1 MGREVAQQERTDGEA
16 ELRRQVAKLSE
27 INRALMQR
35 VEHSLDM
42 QGNAYQLFQ
51 TAILLDQKVRDRT
64 RELEHALK
72 AVEQSN
78 LELSEAI
85 VASRTAQNRLQD
97 AIDSISEGFAIFD
110 PDDRLVLF
118 NRRFLDFW
126 PRLTDSIRPGL
137 SLGAL
142 VRLGL
147 DAGIIQSDGL
157 TPEAWMAERRL
168 QRATTRDGGAQ
179 RWVYALADGRWVQV
193 NDRRSTEGGI
203 ASIYT
208 DITDVKDAERQE
220 REKALAERSAHLQA
234 TLESMS
240 IGVAVFD
247 RDQHLVTANRR
258 YGELLELPAEL
269 RRAGA
274 SYRRFQEFNDARGA
288 PALGTASPIGPG
300 SARGETRGS
309 GPPAEVALNGR
320 WFEVK
325 GDPMPD
331 GGFVTSYVEITE
343 RKLAEEALLDSEQ
356 RIRLFANAVPT
367 MISYVDRDQR
377 YRFVNRAYRAG
388 YAPNGTPILGQTL
401 RAVLGEAEYGPRQPF
416 IERALAGATVTF
428 DLPLPGAGDEMRF
441 GFATYVPHRNHRDE
455 VVGFFTLIQD
465 ITERRRAERILEAA
479 NEELERRVHERTATL
494 SRLNEALSAEVE
506 KRRRIARELRVAKTE
521 AERANVSKTKF
532 LADASHDLL
541 QPLNAARLFVATL
554 EDTTLPAEGEAL
566 LGKIDHAL
574 ENVEE
579 LLNILLDISKLDA
592 GRVGAN
598 LQSVALPPLME
609 ALHDEVAA
617 LAQRK
622 GVAFTLLPCSLTV
635 CTDPQLL
642 RRLLQNFLTNAVRYT
657 HAGRILFGARRRGDK
672 VELLV
677 ADTGI
682 GIPQERLDEIFEE
695 FRRLD
700 GPEDGPKPEAGQK
713 GYGLGLSI
721 VRRISRLLGTE
732 VKVRSTVGRGSV
744 FSVLVPLTD
753 PATLCAPPQPVAAA
767 VVPGAVDRVR
777 VLVVDNDPA
786 ILDGMTRLLRSWGCR
801 VAAAGDKAGMEARIG
816 AEGFRP
822 DIVLADYHLD
832 GGQRGT
838 ELIIGLR
845 HTLDEDIP
853 AAVITADRSPE
864 VQSLVQALSGV
875 SLLTKPIKPARLRA
889 LIASARR

>member
-1 MGREVAQQERTDGEA
+1 MGRDTAEQDRPIGDQETA
-16 ELRRQVAKLSE
+16 LRRNVAKLTE

-64 RELEHALK
+64 KELEHALQ

-85 VASRTAQNRLQD
+85 VSSQTAQSRLQD

-110 PDDRLVLF
+110 PEDRLILF

-126 PRLTDSIRPGL
+126 PQLTDSIRPGL
-137 SLGAL
+137 SLDAL
-142 VRLGL
+142 IRLGL
-147 DAGIIQSDGL
+147 DARIIQSDGL
-157 TPEAWMAERRL
+157 APDLWVAERRL
-168 QRATTRDGGAQ
+168 QRASTRGGGAQ

-193 NDRRSTEGGI
+193 NDRRSIEGGI

-208 DITDVKDAERQE
+208 DITDLKDAERQE
-220 REKALAERSAHLQA
+220 REKALAERSEHLQA

-269 RRAGA
+269 RKPGA

-288 PALGTASPIGPG
+288 PALAIATPTGTGADRASRSPV
-300 SARGETRGS
+300 
-309 GPPAEVALNGR
+309 EVALNGR

-388 YAPNGTPILGQTL
+388 YAPSGTPILGQTL
-401 RAVLGEAEYGPRQPF
+401 LSVLGEAEHAHRRPYL
-416 IERALAGATVTF
+416 ERALAGATVTF
-428 DLPLPGAGDEMRF
+428 DLPLRGSETEPRF

-494 SRLNEALSAEVE
+494 SRLNETLSLEVE
-506 KRRRIARELRVAKTE
+506 KRRRIARELRVAKIE

-554 EDTTLPAEGEAL
+554 EDTSLPPEGEAL

-574 ENVEE
+574 ENVED

-598 LQSVALPPLME
+598 LQSVPLPPLME
-609 ALHDEVAA
+609 ALRDETAA
-617 LAQRK
+617 LAEHR
-622 GVAFTLLPCSLTV
+622 GVTFTLLPSTLTV
-635 CTDPQLL
+635 CSDPQLL
-642 RRLLQNFLTNAVRYT
+642 RRLLQNLLTNACRYT
-657 HAGRILFGARRRGDK
+657 NTGRILFGVRRRGSK
-672 VELLV
+672 AEIMVV
-677 ADTGI
+677 DTGI

-700 GPEDGPKPEAGQK
+700 SPDGGQK

-721 VRRISRLLGTE
+721 VRRISRLLGYE
-732 VKVRSTVGRGSV
+732 VRVRSIVGRGSA
-744 FSVLVPLTD
+744 FSVLVPLAD
-753 PATLCAPPQPVAAA
+753 PLQDCMAPRPAA
-767 VVPGAVDRVR
+767 VAIVPSSVDRVR
-777 VLVVDNDPA
+777 VLVIDNDAA
-786 ILDGMTRLLRSWGCR
+786 ILDGMARLLRSWGCQ
-801 VAAAGDKAGMEARIG
+801 VATAADRAEAEARIG
-816 AEGFRP
+816 REGFRP

-832 GGQRGT
+832 NDHRGT
-838 ELIIGLR
+838 ELIIALR
-845 HTLDEDIP
+845 HLLNEDIP
-853 AAVITADRSPE
+853 AAVVTADRSPE
-864 VQSLVQALSGV
+864 LQSMVNALSAV

-889 LIASARR
+889 MIASARR